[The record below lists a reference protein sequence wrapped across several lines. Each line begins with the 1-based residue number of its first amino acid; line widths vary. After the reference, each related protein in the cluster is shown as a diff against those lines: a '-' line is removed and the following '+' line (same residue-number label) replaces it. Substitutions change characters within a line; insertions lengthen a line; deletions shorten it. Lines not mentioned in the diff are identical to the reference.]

1 MTHWVIVARFDC
13 PSNQKIENQTI
24 MKIAIIGAGSVGGT
38 LGSRWA
44 KAGYKVAFGVR
55 NTSDAKVT
63 KLLKE
68 SGANASA
75 TGIAD
80 AVGGAEV
87 VALTTPWE
95 AAQSAL
101 QAAGNLT
108 GKILI
113 DATNPLIMSP
123 EGLQKGLVV
132 GHTTSAAEQIAVWAK
147 GARVVKAFN
156 TTGWPNMANPKYGA
170 QSASM
175 FICGDDASA
184 KATVKQ
190 LSDDLGFETFDAGAL
205 ATARYL
211 EPLAMLW
218 IHLAFAQGWGTNFA
232 FKVMKR

>member
-1 MTHWVIVARFDC
+1 
-13 PSNQKIENQTI
+13 

-38 LGSRWA
+38 LGSHWA
-44 KAGYKVAFGVR
+44 RAGHKVAFGVR

-75 TGIAD
+75 TNVAD
-80 AVGGAEV
+80 SVKGAEV

-95 AAQSAL
+95 AAQNAL

-113 DATNPLIMSP
+113 DVTNPLGSGP
-123 EGLQKGLVV
+123 DALQKGLVI
-132 GHTTSAAEQIAVWAK
+132 GHTTSAAEQIAGWAK
-147 GARVVKAFN
+147 GVRVVKAFN
-156 TTGWPNMANPKYGA
+156 TTGWPNMADPKYGA

-184 KATVKQ
+184 KAAVKQ
-190 LSDDLGFETFDAGAL
+190 LSDELGFETFDAGVL
-205 ATARYL
+205 AAARYL

-218 IHLAFAQGWGTNFA
+218 IHLAFAQGWGTGFA